1 MNRALQLDAEFDRFV
16 SENPQVW
23 QKFQLLATKIKA
35 KGYSRWGAKSL
46 WEVLRWEMALETNA
60 SVPGPKLNNNHVS
73 RFARKLMRE
82 NPEDF
87 EGFFELR
94 RLHGGEPR

>member
-16 SENPQVW
+16 SENPAVW
-23 QKFQLLATKIKA
+23 NKFRLLATKIKA

-46 WEVLRWEMALETNA
+46 WEVLSWEMALETNA
-60 SVPGPKLNNNHVS
+60 SVPGPKLNNNFTS
-73 RFARKLMRE
+73 RFARKLMKE